1 MQGHLVGTS
10 RRGLMGAGLIGL
22 AGAATPLLAATR
34 APTPRE
40 TTGPFYPEPA
50 GTDGF
55 ADLMT
60 TPGASARAAG
70 RPTEVRI
77 KVVDI
82 NGKPVPSA
90 MMLIWQANAAGRYAH
105 SRDTSAV
112 PLDPNF
118 RGHAMVRA
126 DGDGAL
132 RLVTVRPGAY
142 RTPDGNQ
149 RTPHLH
155 VEAVGAKS
163 QLVTQMYF
171 AGEPLNE
178 QDLLIRRMKSKGD
191 NPALMVAAATKPT
204 LDGIEEAWDWTLV
217 LAKG

>member
-1 MQGHLVGTS
+1 MRGHFAGAS
-10 RRGLMGAGLIGL
+10 RRGVMGAGLIGL
-22 AGAATPLLAATR
+22 AGAAAPLLAAAR

-50 GTDGF
+50 GGDGF
-55 ADLMT
+55 ADLT
-60 TPGASARAAG
+60 RVAGAAGRAAG

-77 KVVDI
+77 RVVDTD
-82 NGKPVPSA
+82 GKPVPSA
-90 MMLIWQANAAGRYAH
+90 MLLVWQANAAGRYAH
-105 SRDTSAV
+105 SADTSAA
-112 PLDPNF
+112 PLDPGF
-118 RGHAMVRA
+118 RGHALVRA

-142 RTPDGNQ
+142 RTPDGNL

-155 VEAVGAKS
+155 WEAVGAKS

-171 AGEPLNE
+171 AGEALNE
-178 QDLLIRRMKSKGD
+178 QDLLIRRMAARGD
-191 NPALMVAAATKPT
+191 NPALMVAAAGKPT
-204 LDGIEEAWDWTLV
+204 LDGIEDAWDWTLV